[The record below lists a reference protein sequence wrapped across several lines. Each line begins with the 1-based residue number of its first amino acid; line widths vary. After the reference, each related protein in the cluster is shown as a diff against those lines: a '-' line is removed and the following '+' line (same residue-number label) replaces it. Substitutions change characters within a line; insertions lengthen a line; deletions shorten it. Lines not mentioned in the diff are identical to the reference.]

1 MLKAYQQSFFE
12 KKKIAASSVRSGNV
26 IGGGDI
32 SKKRLIPDCIKS
44 LKNNKTIFLRNP
56 NFNRPWQFV
65 LEPLKGYLILAKE
78 QYKNPKRYS
87 GAWNFG
93 TEPNTV
99 TNVRTI
105 VKYLIY
111 FWGKG
116 KIQIL
121 KKNFSEQ
128 MNLQLDINKAK
139 NFLKWFPT
147 YNIKYTVK
155 LLVEWYKKVLSTNES
170 PTKITE
176 EQIKRYMYDSKIS

>member
-12 KKKIAASSVRSGNV
+12 KKKIATSSVRSGSV

-78 QYKNPKRYS
+78 QYKNPKKYS

-105 VKYLIY
+105 VKYLID

-116 KIQIL
+116 KIKIL

-147 YNIKYTVK
+147 YNIKYTV
-155 LLVEWYKKVLSTNES
+155 
-170 PTKITE
+170 
-176 EQIKRYMYDSKIS
+176 